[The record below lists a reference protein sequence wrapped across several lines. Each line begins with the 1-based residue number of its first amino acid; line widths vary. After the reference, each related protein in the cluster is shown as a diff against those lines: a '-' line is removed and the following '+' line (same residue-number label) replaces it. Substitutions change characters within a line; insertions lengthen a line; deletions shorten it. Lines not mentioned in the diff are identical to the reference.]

1 MKEMELAKAQEESQR
16 AKAMVEQLHCTPPKK
31 SKILERY
38 MNLKQDFN
46 NQKRDDKSDI
56 TLTEDFKE
64 P

>member
-1 MKEMELAKAQEESQR
+1 
-16 AKAMVEQLHCTPPKK
+16 MVEQLQCTPPKK

-46 NQKRDDKSDI
+46 NQKRDEKSDI